1 MKVNNFMF
9 ILQLITEPSSGF
21 RQPATPVD
29 SDARIDKAP
38 AGSLARPSSPIEPE

>member
-1 MKVNNFMF
+1 MKVNDY
-9 ILQLITEPSSGF
+9 ILYVQLITEPSSGF

-38 AGSLARPSSPIEPE
+38 AGSLARPSSPIEPG